1 MGIDVSMIMP
11 MTDTMENQID
21 IKRDRDIERMIQEEE
36 DEDLIHQIVK
46 QNTPY
51 CFCFK
56 KKIKKDMY
64 ELVTS

>member
-11 MTDTMENQID
+11 MTESMDNQID

-56 KKIKKDMY
+56 KKIKKDIAK
-64 ELVTS
+64 E